1 MKKSIDSLVFSGI
14 LCLSLTPIKTMK
26 NEFTE
31 FTEII
36 KEGEMS
42 TKMLAYS
49 FLTAIAALVCG
60 SVFLIAFFLYKAQ

>member
-1 MKKSIDSLVFSGI
+1 
-14 LCLSLTPIKTMK
+14 MK